1 MRSPLARCLQ
11 ESFVGARQLSV
22 VVFVAA
28 FTAGLLAEQGGVIR
42 REEPASPERET
53 QRFNVNFAAPWRP
66 AGTNAAT
73 RVVGTVLDIRQAPV
87 PNATVQLRNLD
98 TGNVEQ
104 TTESDG
110 EGEYD
115 FAIEDPATYV
125 VEMVMAD
132 GYIVAL
138 SNAGSLA
145 RYETLNTVVQLP
157 GRWDFASRSLV
168 RSENVVNFFGMSAST
183 TMTATTIAIAVDAS
197 IPPANPGTPVSP
209 VTPVTAQ

>member
-1 MRSPLARCLQ
+1 
-11 ESFVGARQLSV
+11 VGARQLSV
-22 VVFVAA
+22 VGLFVA

-42 REEPASPERET
+42 REEPPSPERET
-53 QRFNVNFAAPWRP
+53 QRFNVNFGAPWRP
-66 AGTNAAT
+66 SGTNAAT

-104 TTESDG
+104 TAESD
-110 EGEYD
+110 EQGEYD

-132 GYIVAL
+132 GYIIAL

-168 RSENVVNFFGMSAST
+168 RSESMVNFFGMSAST
-183 TMTATTIAIAVDAS
+183 SMTAATITIAMDAS
-197 IPPANPGTPVSP
+197 IPPANPGIPVSP
-209 VTPVTAQ
+209 VTPVTPQ